1 MNKHLRRIVLFA
13 VLSCALLHIDVTA
26 QQQQQQLSP
35 SQQELADYIKDNYT
49 KREVMI
55 PARDGV
61 RLFTSIYEP
70 KDRSRKHPILLNRTP
85 YTVAPYGADRYKTS
99 LGPSELYAREGYI
112 FVYQDV
118 RGRWMSEGDY
128 VNVRPDIANRTT
140 RDIDESTDTYDT
152 IEWLTKNVANN
163 NNRVGIYGISYPGFY
178 TSAGIID
185 THPAIKAASP
195 QAPIGDWFIGDDFH
209 HNGAFFL
216 PHAFNF
222 YTSFGQPRPVPVTPE
237 TANLKAFNHGTRDG
251 YKFFLEMGSLAN
263 SDDIYRKQLGTDI
276 AFWNEVMQHPN
287 YDEFWRE
294 RNILPKLRNIKC
306 AVMTVGGWFDAEDL
320 YGALKT
326 YEHIE
331 RQNKGIYN
339 ILVMGPWFHGGWAR
353 SQGKSLGNIDFGT
366 STAEYYR
373 AQLELPF
380 FEFHLKD
387 KGDLSKLKEINVFE
401 TGTNRWRA
409 YDSPQADSWS
419 PRDVTRRALYLTSN
433 GKLGFDQPTG
443 GDAFDEY
450 LSDPA
455 KPVPFIENTDIGM
468 TREYM
473 TDDQRFAAR
482 RPDVLTYQTEPLT
495 EDLTVAGDIK
505 PSLFVSTSG
514 TDADFVVKLIDVLPD
529 NLGAN
534 PETRHHMGGYQM
546 LVRGEPFRARFRDG
560 FAQPVPMRAN
570 AVERIEF
577 MMPGIRHTFK
587 RGHRIMVQI
596 QSSWFPLIDRNPQTY
611 VANIFEAKESDFR
624 KATQRVYRG
633 GRTATR
639 IELPVLNR

>member
-1 MNKHLRRIVLFA
+1 MRTASMKTFCLIVLSF
-13 VLSCALLHIDVTA
+13 LFFQTA
-26 QQQQQQLSP
+26 AAQQQLSP
-35 SQQELADYIKDNYT
+35 AQQELADYIKDNYT

-55 PARDGV
+55 PARDGIK
-61 RLFTSIYEP
+61 LFTAIYEP
-70 KDRSRKHPILLNRTP
+70 KDRSRTYPILLNRTP
-85 YTVAPYGADRYKTS
+85 YTVAPYGADKYKTS
-99 LGPSELYAREGYI
+99 LGPSDLYAREGYI

-128 VNVRPDIANRTT
+128 VNVRPDITNRTP
-140 RDIDESTDTYDT
+140 RDIDESTDAYDT
-152 IEWLTKNVANN
+152 VEWLTKNVANN

-222 YTSFGQPRPVPVTPE
+222 YTRFGQPRPVPVTPE
-237 TANLKAFNHGTRDG
+237 TANLKPFEHGTQDG
-251 YKFFLEMGSLAN
+251 YKYFLEMGSLAN

-276 AFWNEVMQHPN
+276 AFWNEVMRHPN
-287 YDEFWRE
+287 YDEFWQT
-294 RNILPKLRNIKC
+294 RNILPRLRNIKC

-331 RQNKGIYN
+331 RQNPGIYN

-353 SQGKSLGNIDFGT
+353 SQGKSLGNIDFGA

-373 AQLELPF
+373 TQLELPF
-380 FEFHLKD
+380 FEFYLKD
-387 KGDLSKLKEINVFE
+387 KGDLSNLKEINVFE
-401 TGTNRWRA
+401 TGTNRWLA
-409 YDSPQADSWS
+409 YDSPQANSWS
-419 PRDVTRRALYLTSN
+419 PRDVTQRALYVTSN
-433 GKLGFDQPTG
+433 GKLNFDQPTG
-443 GDAFDEY
+443 NADDAFDEY
-450 LSDPA
+450 VSDPA

-495 EDLTVAGDIK
+495 EDLTIAGDIK

-534 PETRHHMGGYQM
+534 PETKHHMGGYQM
-546 LVRGEPFRARFRDG
+546 LVRGEPFRARFRES
-560 FAQPVPMRAN
+560 FSRAVPMRAN
-570 AVERIEF
+570 SVERVEF
-577 MMPGIRHTFK
+577 TMPGIRHTFK

-611 VANIFEAKESDFR
+611 VPNIFEAKESDFR

-633 GRTATR
+633 REAATR
-639 IELPVLNR
+639 IELPVLR